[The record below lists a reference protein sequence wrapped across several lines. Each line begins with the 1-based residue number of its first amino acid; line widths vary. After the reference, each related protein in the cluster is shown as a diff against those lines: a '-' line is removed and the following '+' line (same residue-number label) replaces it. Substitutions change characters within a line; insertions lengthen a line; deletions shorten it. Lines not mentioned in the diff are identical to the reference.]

1 VTNLLQWIRQDLKY
15 AARTLTR
22 SPGFSAIAL
31 ATIAIGIGANA
42 AIFSIVDAVLFRPLP
57 YPRADELV
65 LVSQVN
71 RQTMQS
77 LGDATPANFLDWRA
91 RNSVFSG
98 MASFESASLVLTGS
112 DRPER
117 LDGAMVNA
125 NFFDVLDVKPAI
137 GRAFVEADERPGA
150 PRVAILSDGLWRR
163 RFAART
169 TVVGETIRVNDE
181 TTTIVGV
188 MAPRI
193 DYPDKAEVWVA
204 PHWRVPDDP
213 LLGPTKDPSA
223 QRTHGYIF
231 VVARLKPGVSVR
243 AAQAD
248 MGAVAL
254 RLEHDYPDDLQ
265 NLGVRL
271 VPLRSDLVA
280 DVTSTVRLLFGAVAA
295 LLLIATANVSGLLIA
310 RATARRHEIALRVAI
325 GASKGR
331 ILTQLLTESVLL
343 AAAGG
348 LCGVIL
354 AMWLVNPLVALSPDS
369 LTVAG
374 DVRIDGTVLLY
385 SLAVSLAAGLF
396 FGLAPA
402 RQLTRINVHD
412 DLKQSARSGSGAGQR
427 RIRSALVAGEI
438 ALSLVL
444 LVAAG
449 LTVRS
454 FIRLQRVTTGFDTD
468 NLVTVALSPS
478 QTRYPT
484 ASQRA
489 DFYERTI
496 AALREIPGGAGVAAT
511 SRLPL
516 APGNSTRGLN
526 IPGVPVGTPTGANY
540 RTASPDY
547 FRVMGIPVLRG
558 CVFSDADREGRGLV
572 AVVSASLAQRFWPN
586 QDPIGKHFS
595 IDEPLI
601 TVVGVVGDVHA
612 ASLEAPVQPTVY
624 VPYRQ
629 DAFPFM
635 TFVLRVRAGS
645 AEASPYGSGTSAGSS
660 ASLQASVRR
669 AIWEV
674 DKEQPVGDVLTMDQR
689 LSDSLSRRR
698 FGVTLLTAFGA
709 IAAALAAIGLYG
721 VLAFIVAQRRREIG
735 VRMALGATAHEV
747 VGEIMGQGLRLA
759 SLGIAIGIAL
769 AVAVTRLMESLLYGT
784 SATDAATFAGVAT
797 LLIIIAG
804 GASALPA
811 LRASRVDPLVALR
824 EE

>member
-1 VTNLLQWIRQDLKY
+1 MTTLLRWIRQDLKY
-15 AARTLTR
+15 AARTFTR
-22 SPGFSAIAL
+22 SPGFFAVAIA
-31 ATIAIGIGANA
+31 TIGIGVGANA
-42 AIFSIVDAVLFRPLP
+42 AIFSIVDAVLLRPLP
-57 YPRADELV
+57 YPRARELV
-65 LVSQVN
+65 LVSHVN
-71 RQTMQS
+71 RQTKQS

-91 RNSVFSG
+91 RNSVFTG
-98 MASFESASLVLTGS
+98 MAAFESASLVLTGS

-117 LDGAMVNA
+117 LDGAMVNT
-125 NFFDVLDVKPAI
+125 NFFDALEVKPAI
-137 GRAFVEADERPGA
+137 GRGFLEADERPGA
-150 PRVAILSDGLWRR
+150 PRVGILSDGLWRR

-188 MAPRI
+188 MPPGI
-193 DYPDKAEVWVA
+193 DYPDKAEMWVA

-231 VVARLKPGVSVR
+231 VVARLKPGVSMT

-248 MGAVAL
+248 MDAVAL

-265 NLGVRL
+265 DVGVRL

-325 GASKGR
+325 GASRGR
-331 ILTQLLTESVLL
+331 ILAQLLTESLLL

-385 SLAVSLAAGLF
+385 SIAVSLAAGLF

-402 RQLTRINVHD
+402 RQLMRINVHD
-412 DLKQSARSGSGAGQR
+412 DLKQSARSGSGTGQR
-427 RIRSALVAGEI
+427 RVRSALVAGEI

-444 LVAAG
+444 LVTAG
-449 LTVRS
+449 LMVRS
-454 FIRLQRVTTGFDTD
+454 FIRLQRVTAGFDTN
-468 NLVTVALSPS
+468 NLVTVALNPS
-478 QTRYPT
+478 QTRYAT

-496 AALREIPGGAGVAAT
+496 DALRAIPGVAGVAAT

-516 APGNSTRGLN
+516 ASGNSARGLN
-526 IPGVPVGTPTGANY
+526 IPGIPPSTPTGANY

-558 CVFSDADREGRGLV
+558 RVFSDADREGRAPV
-572 AVVSASLAQRFWPN
+572 AVVSASLAQHFWPN

-595 IDEPLI
+595 IDEPQI
-601 TVVGVVGDVHA
+601 TIVGVVGDVHA
-612 ASLEAPVQPTVY
+612 ASLEAPVRPTVY

-635 TFVLRVRAGS
+635 TFVMRTTARPAAIAAAVR
-645 AEASPYGSGTSAGSS
+645 
-660 ASLQASVRR
+660 QV
-669 AIWEV
+669 IWEV
-674 DKEQPVGDVLTMDQR
+674 DKEQPIGDVMTMDQR

-698 FGVTLLTAFGA
+698 FAVTMLTAFGA
-709 IAAALAAIGLYG
+709 IAAGLAAIGLYG

-735 VRMALGATAHEV
+735 VRMALGASAREV
-747 VGEIMGQGLRLA
+747 VTEIMGQGLRLTCV
-759 SLGIAIGIAL
+759 GIVIGIAL
-769 AVAVTRLMESLLYGT
+769 AMAVTRLMGSLLYGT
-784 SATDAATFAGVAT
+784 STTDALTFGGVAT

>member
-1 VTNLLQWIRQDLKY
+1 MTTLLQWIRQDLKY

-22 SPGFSAIAL
+22 SPGFFAIAV
-31 ATIAIGIGANA
+31 ATIAVGVGANA
-42 AIFSIVDAVLFRPLP
+42 AIFSIVDAVLLRPLP

-65 LVSQVN
+65 LVSQMN
-71 RQTMQS
+71 RQTGQS
-77 LGDATPANFLDWRA
+77 LADASPANFLDWRT
-91 RNSVFSG
+91 RNGAFTG
-98 MASFESASLVLTGS
+98 MAAFESASLVLTGS

-125 NFFDVLDVKPAI
+125 NFFDVLEVKPAI
-137 GRAFVEADERPGA
+137 GRGFSNDDERPGA
-150 PRVAILSDGLWRR
+150 ARVAILSDGLWRR
-163 RFAART
+163 RFAGRST
-169 TVVGETIRVNDE
+169 IVGETIRVNDE
-181 TTTIVGV
+181 TTTIAGV
-188 MAPRI
+188 MPPAI
-193 DYPDKAEVWVA
+193 DYPDKAELWVL

-213 LLGPTKDPSA
+213 LLGPTKDPSS

-231 VVARLKPGVSVR
+231 VIARLKPGVSMA

-248 MGAVAL
+248 MDAVAVG
-254 RLEHDYPDDLQ
+254 LERDYPDDLQ
-265 NLGVRL
+265 NIGVRL

-280 DVTSTVRLLFGAVAA
+280 DVTSTVRLLFAAVAA

-325 GASKGR
+325 GASRGR
-331 ILTQLLTESVLL
+331 ILAQLLTESLLL
-343 AAAGG
+343 AAVGG
-348 LCGVIL
+348 VCGVIL
-354 AMWLVNPLVALSPDS
+354 AMWLVGPLVALSPDS

-385 SLAVSLAAGLF
+385 SLAVSLGAGLF

-402 RQLTRINVHD
+402 RQLTRLNVHD
-412 DLKQSARSGSGAGQR
+412 DLKQSARGGPAAGQR

-454 FIRLQRVTTGFDTD
+454 FIRLQGVSAGFDIEH
-468 NLVTVALSPS
+468 VVAVALNPS
-478 QTRYPT
+478 RTRYPT
-484 ASQRA
+484 DSQRA

-496 AALREIPGGAGVAAT
+496 DALRAIPGVEAAAAT

-526 IPGVPVGTPTGANY
+526 IPGVPPNTPTGANY
-540 RTASPDY
+540 RTASADY
-547 FRVMGIPVLRG
+547 FRVMGIPLLRG
-558 CVFSDADREGRGLV
+558 RVFSDADREGRAQV

-595 IDEPLI
+595 IDDPEI
-601 TVVGVVGDVHA
+601 TIVGVVGDVHA
-612 ASLEAPVQPTVY
+612 ASLDAPVRPTVY

-635 TFVLRVRAGS
+635 TFVMRTT
-645 AEASPYGSGTSAGSS
+645 ASPSTLA
-660 ASLQASVRR
+660 AAVRQAVWQ
-669 AIWEV
+669 I
-674 DKEQPVGDVLTMDQR
+674 DKEQPVGDILTMDQR
-689 LSDSLSRRR
+689 LSGSLSRRR
-698 FGVTLLTAFGA
+698 FGVTMLTAFGT

-735 VRMALGATAHEV
+735 VRMALGASAHEV
-747 VGEIMGQGLRLA
+747 VTEIMGQGLRLA
-759 SLGIAIGIAL
+759 GLGIAIGIAL
-769 AVAVTRLMESLLYGT
+769 AVAVTRVMESLLYGT
-784 SATDAATFAGVAT
+784 SATDAATFVGVAL
-797 LLIIIAG
+797 LLIFIAG

-811 LRASRVDPLVALR
+811 FRASRVDPLVALR